1 MLPYIKGVDIST
13 LAEVERLGG
22 VYYEDGK
29 QEELLAILKRNGVN
43 YVRLRLWNDPYSET
57 GEPYG
62 AGTNDLETTIVLAKR
77 VLEAGMGVLLDFHYS
92 DFWAD
97 PGKQRKPKA
106 WRDYSV
112 EQLEEAVETYTR
124 EVLETMKSENVFP
137 TMVQVGNELSNGL
150 LWPEGRVPQYDNIA
164 RFISAGIRGVR
175 AVDKAIP
182 IMLHLDNGGK
192 NELYREWFD
201 NYVKRGEDFDIIG
214 LSYYPFWH
222 GSLQA
227 LEDNMKDIAV
237 RYGKELIVAEVSMGF
252 TMEDYAEYEKL
263 APEERKGMATRRE
276 LVEKIEYPMTKE
288 GQCDFLRDFLTRL
301 ERVPNGAGRGFFYW
315 EAGWIPVAGSGWAT
329 EAALEYIKEAGPCGN
344 EWANQALFD
353 YEGNALPSLRV
364 IKEYEPA
371 AIRAKERVE
380 Q

>member
-62 AGTNDLETTIVLAKR
+62 AGTNDLETTIALTKR
-77 VLEAGMGVLLDFHYS
+77 ALEAGMGVLLDFHYS

-252 TMEDYAEYEKL
+252 TMEDYAAYEKL
-263 APEERKGMATRRE
+263 APGERKGMATRRE
-276 LVEKIEYPMTKE
+276 LVEKIEYPMTRE
-288 GQCDFLRDFLTRL
+288 GQCDFLKDFLTRL

-329 EAALEYIKEAGPCGN
+329 EAALEYIQEAGPCGN